1 MAETINSK
9 LALISSLMLFHLTDE
24 VIQDHIASRGLT
36 VEDLKQQCCTEDV
49 LLKLSK
55 DLHNWEVVG
64 LYLNLTKSEIK
75 GIKVDYSSEE
85 ERRIH
90 TLTKWKEKNGDDATY
105 YNLIDALIDGDRV
118 DIVDTA
124 LDCLKASKYL
134 ISISFFT

>member
-1 MAETINSK
+1 MAEAINSK
-9 LALISSLMLFHLTDE
+9 LALISSLMLFHL
-24 VIQDHIASRGLT
+24 VIQEHIASRGLT

-64 LYLNLTKSEIK
+64 LYLNLTISEIK

-105 YNLIDALIDGDRV
+105 YNLIDALIDGERV

>member
-1 MAETINSK
+1 MAEAINSK
-9 LALISSLMLFHLTDE
+9 LALISSLMLFHL
-24 VIQDHIASRGLT
+24 VIQEHIASRGLT

-105 YNLIDALIDGDRV
+105 YNLVDALIDGERV